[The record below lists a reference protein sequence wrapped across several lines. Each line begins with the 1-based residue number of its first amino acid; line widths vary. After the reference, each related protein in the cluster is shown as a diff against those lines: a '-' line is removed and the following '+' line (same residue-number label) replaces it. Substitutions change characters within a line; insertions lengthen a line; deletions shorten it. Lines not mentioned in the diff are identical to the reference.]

1 MLASFHY
8 PVADSRGFFSDTLGR
23 VRDPHLSG
31 AFLAEPGFIRSVG
44 VPRRRL
50 LGGGDQFLSERFFF
64 SFDRSFEV
72 TRRPSNR
79 GVNLRFDLGRVK
91 KRYYQ
96 FDAIAGRFD
105 VSIPIHFSRKD
116 GAEARRVETLVA
128 NLRMLDLTT
137 RKSYLAQTNHLAQ
150 ASGQFRKFYQSRTTR
165 EKLLRYG
172 KPHPAL
178 FGGTPLLLVEAVEGE
193 LQPAQELQPIASG
206 IDGLKLYHGYAAQNM
221 RAWFIIRDSRS
232 RADFIA
238 SRLLRMYLSRLFCQQ
253 DLFRELVRNVPKL
266 AQDAGA
272 LGSTFMADLYS
283 AYLAESRRFI
293 ASLSAS
299 AAHVTGQE
307 FGLAARYAFDAIAPD
322 EVAAIVARHDEI
334 LTRKNIFRNLRED
347 ILADVALGEHLRS
360 SQPSVESKN
369 LVFAFFSK
377 VYAKQSIENQVSIA
391 RPNFQDLEIVDR
403 FQDLADFF
411 AVFGS
416 QVDRGR
422 QETVTALMLEMQK
435 LAGSKTI
442 PGPAVAER
450 LARLRRLMEQI
461 PVGREKLEEVLSRLE
476 KAVLT

>member
-8 PVADSRGFFSDTLGR
+8 PVADLRGFFSDALGR
-23 VRDPHLSG
+23 VRNPLLSG
-31 AFLAEPGFIRSVG
+31 AFSVEPGFIRSVG

-64 SFDRSFEV
+64 SFDRSFEL

-79 GVNLRFDLGRVK
+79 GFNLRLDPVRAK

-96 FDAIAGRFD
+96 FDSIAGRFD
-105 VSIPIHFSRKD
+105 VSIPIHFARKD
-116 GAEARRVETLVA
+116 GAEARRIETLFT

-137 RKSYLAQTNHLAQ
+137 RKSYLAQTNHLGQ
-150 ASGQFRKFYQSRTTR
+150 ASAQFRKFYQSRTTR

-172 KPHPAL
+172 KPYPAL

-193 LQPAQELQPIASG
+193 LNLGQELQPISSG
-206 IDGLKLYHGYAAQNM
+206 IDGLALYHGYVTRNM
-221 RAWFIIRDSRS
+221 RAWVIVRASRS

-253 DLFRELVRNVPKL
+253 DVFRELVRNVPGL
-266 AQDAGA
+266 AQAAAGD
-272 LGSTFMADLYS
+272 STFMADLYS

-299 AAHVTGQE
+299 AARVTGQE
-307 FGLAARYAFDAIAPD
+307 FGLAARYAFDSISTD
-322 EVAAIVARHDEI
+322 EVAAIVDQHDEI

-347 ILADVALGEHLRS
+347 ILADVAMGEHLRS
-360 SQPSVESKN
+360 ADPPVVSKN
-369 LVFAFFSK
+369 FVFAFFSK
-377 VYAKQSIENQVSIA
+377 VYARQSIENQVPIA
-391 RPNFQDLEIVDR
+391 RREFQNLEIVER
-403 FQDLADFF
+403 LQDLADFF

-422 QETVTALMLEMQK
+422 QESITALMLEMQK
-435 LAGSKTI
+435 LASSKTI

-450 LARLRRLMEQI
+450 LTRLRSLMEQI
-461 PVGREKLEEVLSRLE
+461 PVGRDKLEEVLSRLE